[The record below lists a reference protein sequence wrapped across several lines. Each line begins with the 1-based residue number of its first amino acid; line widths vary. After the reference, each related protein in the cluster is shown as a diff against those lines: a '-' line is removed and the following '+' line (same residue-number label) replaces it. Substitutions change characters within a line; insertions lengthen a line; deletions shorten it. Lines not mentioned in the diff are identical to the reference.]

1 MNQKIEKTKGFF
13 QAILPSLFIAIAIV
27 LFGYSL
33 ERAAEHIGDGMDDFG
48 YMTWGS
54 EAQFPNKL
62 TIELQENK

>member
-1 MNQKIEKTKGFF
+1 MNKKIEQTKGFF

-48 YMTWGS
+48 YMNWGS
-54 EAQFPNKL
+54 EVQFPSKL

>member
-1 MNQKIEKTKGFF
+1 MNQKIEQRKGFF

-33 ERAAEHIGDGMDDFG
+33 ERSAEHISDGMDDFG
-48 YMTWGS
+48 HFNWGS
-54 EAQFPNKL
+54 GVQFPNRL